1 MKYFVYVNG
10 LRGPEAQKWAEA
22 QIVNNKPVPTLYKRE
37 LTPLEA
43 NLGLDELKRR
53 YPPPNEAKE

>member
-1 MKYFVYVNG
+1 MKYFVYING
-10 LRGPEAQKWAEA
+10 LRGPEAQKWAEV
-22 QIVNNKPVPTLYKRE
+22 QMVNNKLVPTLYKRE

-53 YPPPNEAKE
+53 YPFEAE

>member
-1 MKYFVYVNG
+1 M
-10 LRGPEAQKWAEA
+10 EAENQM
-22 QIVNNKPVPTLYKRE
+22 INNKPVPTLYKKE

-53 YPPPNEAKE
+53 YPPPIEAKE